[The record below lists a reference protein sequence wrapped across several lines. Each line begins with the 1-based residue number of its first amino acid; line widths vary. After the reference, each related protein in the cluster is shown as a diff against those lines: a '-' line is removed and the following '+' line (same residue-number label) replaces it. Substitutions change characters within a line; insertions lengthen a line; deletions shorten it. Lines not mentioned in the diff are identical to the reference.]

1 MSYQGPCYAL
11 DSVAEDF
18 WLDNPTLASLAAAPA
33 ITQCW
38 FSTSDQL
45 GKIGVQAATPE
56 IHSEGVCLHRPI
68 PAELSLESDEEIG
81 HLLS

>member
-1 MSYQGPCYAL
+1 ML
-11 DSVAEDF
+11 
-18 WLDNPTLASLAAAPA
+18 NKSLSPGAVQFLRLTIAR
-33 ITQCW
+33 CC
-38 FSTSDQL
+38 DQL